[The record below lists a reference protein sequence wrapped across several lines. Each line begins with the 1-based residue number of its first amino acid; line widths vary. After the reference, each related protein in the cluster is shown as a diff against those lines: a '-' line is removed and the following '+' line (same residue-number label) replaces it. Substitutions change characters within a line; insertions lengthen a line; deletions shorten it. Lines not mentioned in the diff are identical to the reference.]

1 MTWSAKGRPMNDIPA
16 TPASPEARRVLT
28 EVRNGIGWITLNN
41 AAKRNA
47 LSAALIRDFL
57 HALRDLRTEKIP
69 VIVLRAPA
77 GSRTWSAG
85 HDVTELPKGNRDP
98 LGYDDPLE
106 QALRA
111 VQSYPGVVIAM
122 IEGGVWGGACDLV
135 LSCDIVIGD
144 RTSTFAITPVKIGVP
159 YNVSGISHFLT
170 RLGLNRAKEMFFT
183 GRPVD
188 AHRALTWGILNHLVE
203 TEVLETFTESFA
215 VDTAKN
221 SILAITAVK
230 EQFRILDNARPVSA
244 ETFERIQGLRRRV
257 YDSHDYKEGLAA
269 FLEKRPPQFIGE

>member
-1 MTWSAKGRPMNDIPA
+1 MTD
-16 TPASPEARRVLT
+16 TPPTSTHTENGLILT
-28 EVRNGIGWITLNN
+28 EIRNRIGWITLNN
-41 AAKRNA
+41 VAKRNA
-47 LSAALIRDFL
+47 LSAALIRDLL
-57 HALRDLRTEKIP
+57 HALHEFRKEKLP
-69 VIVLRAPA
+69 VVVLRAPA

-85 HDVTELPKGNRDP
+85 HDINELPKGNRDP

-111 VQSYPGVVIAM
+111 VQAYPGVVIAM

-135 LSCDIVIGD
+135 LNCDIVIGD

-188 AHRALTWGILNHLVE
+188 AHRALTWGILNHMVE

-215 VDTAKN
+215 VDTSKN

-230 EQFRILDNARPVSA
+230 EQFRILDNARPISG

-269 FLEKRPPQFIGE
+269 FLEKRAPQFTGE